1 MPHKYFQYKCLCA
14 VYGLGL
20 ASIHRTWIIEIDEI
34 KHLLREVIITLD
46 GI

>member
-1 MPHKYFQYKCLCA
+1 MLHMYFQSKCLYA
-14 VYGLGL
+14 VYVLGL

-34 KHLLREVIITLD
+34 KHLLREVIITHD